1 MEDIFEKA
9 GKSALGSRLRRLS
22 ERMTDQAGSIYQL
35 YGNDFQPR
43 WFPVYYALMGGQ
55 EKAISTLAQ
64 EIGQSH
70 ASISQIVKEMGA
82 RGQVKET
89 KDKEDGRRNLISLSE
104 KGVGMEPNMTQQIKD
119 VELAVENMMKE
130 TSYDLWKAIQEW
142 EFLLD
147 QKDLLRRVLEVR
159 RDRESAQVRIIDY
172 TPAYQPAFKTL
183 NERWIS
189 QYFKMEE
196 TDYKS
201 LDHPQT
207 YILDKGGHIFIAL
220 LDNQPVGCVAMIP
233 MDAHTHELAKMAV
246 APEAQGKH
254 IGWLLGQ
261 AAIEWAKNK
270 GLDKIYLES
279 NTRLKPAI
287 NLYYKLGFERITG
300 IPSPYERCNIQMM
313 LHLK

>member
-1 MEDIFEKA
+1 M
-9 GKSALGSRLRRLS
+9 S
-22 ERMTDQAGSIYQL
+22 
-35 YGNDFQPR
+35 
-43 WFPVYYALMGGQ
+43 
-55 EKAISTLAQ
+55 
-64 EIGQSH
+64 
-70 ASISQIVKEMGA
+70 
-82 RGQVKET
+82 
-89 KDKEDGRRNLISLSE
+89 
-104 KGVGMEPNMTQQIKD
+104 QQIKD
-119 VELAVENMMKE
+119 VELAVDNMMKE

-159 RDRESAQVRIIDY
+159 RERESAQVRIIDY
-172 TPAYQPAFKTL
+172 TPGYQPAFKSL

-189 QYFKMEE
+189 EYFKMEE

-201 LDHPQT
+201 LDHPQE

-220 LDNQPVGCVAMIP
+220 LDDQPVGTIAMIP
-233 MDAHTHELAKMAV
+233 MQGHTLGHTHELAKMAV
-246 APEAQGKH
+246 APEAQGRH

-261 AAIEWAKNK
+261 AAIQWAKDK

-300 IPSPYERCNIQMM
+300 VPSPYERCNIQME

>member
-1 MEDIFEKA
+1 MIDIIEKA
-9 GKSALGSRLRRLS
+9 GKMALGSRLRRLS

-64 EIGQSH
+64 EIGHSH
-70 ASISQIVKEMGA
+70 ASICQIVKEMGS
-82 RGQVKET
+82 RGYVKET
-89 KDKEDGRRNLISLSE
+89 KDKEDGRRNLISLQ
-104 KGVGMEPNMTQQIKD
+104 GNGLDMEANISQQIKD

-201 LDHPQT
+201 LDHPQE

-220 LDNQPVGCVAMIP
+220 LDDQPVGTVAMIP
-233 MDAHTHELAKMAV
+233 MDGQTHELAKMAV

-261 AAIEWAKNK
+261 AAIEWATTK

-300 IPSPYERCNIQMM
+300 VPSPYERCNIQMM